1 MKNNST
7 DVRILTTF
15 KPNKPKGND
24 MDTLLK
30 ITDTKELAG
39 PELSQAIKTAP
50 QGANLIYYR
59 GAVGEYEKCLMD
71 AAWEESYGLGE
82 LVARPTKNY
91 NRKGYRIWDY
101 IIQKHGGAA

>member
-1 MKNNST
+1 
-7 DVRILTTF
+7 
-15 KPNKPKGND
+15 

-30 ITDTKELAG
+30 ITNTEELAG
-39 PELSQAIKTAP
+39 PELRQAIKTAP

-82 LVARPTKNY
+82 LVARPTKTY

-101 IIQKHGGAA
+101 IIQKHGGAT